1 MEKKISSS
9 RLKVLTLAVLI
20 ILVTA
25 FSVLI
30 DFINAQFS
38 TSIFTD
44 ASYWLNTLSVQVSVI
59 VLIFVSR
66 SLAKEKERG
75 ANPVYK
81 TLQEA
86 IQNAYVT
93 INADNLNG
101 AFKEYI
107 AADNHARKLK
117 SYLIK
122 LNAKAVGYKDKIKRL
137 ELKKGRCD
145 VRAGAHG
152 KVARGPLYALICAGI
167 RRAESKLA
175 FWEGKIERA
184 PEEVDFVRHVRYAK
198 YSYSIIFNDAKERAN
213 EEDDPSVHEG
223 RDIAAI
229 LFTKA
234 LGIFAFGIIA
244 TSYIVFDLAFSWDMV
259 LKALV
264 KLLQIVF
271 GLYTGGVAGQDFIR
285 HKMCAKLTIRANY
298 VKKFMEK
305 RKSTSKNG
313 VLSADVGKVSNN
325 VAAL

>member
-1 MEKKISSS
+1 MGKEISSS
-9 RLKVLTLAVLI
+9 RLKVLSLAVLI

-44 ASYWLNTLSVQVSVI
+44 ISYWLNTLSVQVSVI

-66 SLAKEKERG
+66 SLAKEKE
-75 ANPVYK
+75 
-81 TLQEA
+81 
-86 IQNAYVT
+86 QNAYVT
-93 INADNLNG
+93 VNADNLNG

-117 SYLIK
+117 AYLIK
-122 LNAKAVGYKDKIKRL
+122 LNAKAVVYKDKIKRM

-145 VRAGAHG
+145 VRAKALG
-152 KVARGPLYALICAGI
+152 KVARGPLYSLICAGI

-175 FWEGKIERA
+175 FWEEKIERA

-213 EEDDPSVHEG
+213 EEDDPSVHEA

-244 TSYIVFDLAFSWDMV
+244 TSYIVFDLAFSWGMV

-298 VKKFMEK
+298 VKQFMEK